1 MPRILI
7 VDDDTRISDML
18 KDFLEMEKMTV
29 VTAENAADALAHL
42 ETGADL
48 ILLDINMPGKD
59 GLSLLKQIR
68 GFSNIPVILLTAR
81 VTQSDKILGLGI
93 GADDY
98 ITKPFDPIE
107 VIARI
112 KALLRRVQG
121 TSTQQSEETYGDLS
135 LDRNSKEVRIDNE
148 PVSLSFTEY
157 QLLICLIDHANQV
170 VSRDEI
176 LKTVWNSDLY
186 HENIVNT
193 NIMRLRDKLGEDP
206 DSPVR
211 IQTIRGHGYI
221 FRNK

>member
-1 MPRILI
+1 MPRLLI
-7 VDDDTRISDML
+7 VDDDARISDML
-18 KDFLEMEKMTV
+18 RDFLEMEHMTV
-29 VTAENAADALAHL
+29 VTAENAQDALAHL

-48 ILLDINMPGKD
+48 ILLDINMPGMD
-59 GLSLLKQIR
+59 GLALLKKIR
-68 GFSNIPVILLTAR
+68 STRNTPVILLTAR

-112 KALLRRVQG
+112 KALLRRSGRTAGLQA
-121 TSTQQSEETYGDLS
+121 EELYGNLS
-135 LDRNSKEVRIDNE
+135 LDRSSKEVRLNGT

-170 VSRDEI
+170 VSRDDI
-176 LKTVWNSDLY
+176 LKRVWSSDLY

-206 DSPVR
+206 EKPER
-211 IQTIRGHGYI
+211 IQTVRGHGYI

>member
-7 VDDDTRISDML
+7 VDDDARISNML

-29 VTAENAADALAHL
+29 VTAENAADARAHL

-48 ILLDINMPGKD
+48 ILLDINMPGMD

-112 KALLRRVQG
+112 KALLRRVQR
-121 TSTQQSEETYGDLS
+121 TSSQQSEETYGNLS
-135 LDRNSKEVRIDNE
+135 LDRNSREVRIDNQ

-206 DSPVR
+206 LNPER
-211 IQTIRGHGYI
+211 IQTLRGHGYI
-221 FRNK
+221 FRYK